1 MDNLGSSIQAM
12 AAQILIVE
20 DEPAIQD
27 LITVNLS
34 HAGHVVRCASD
45 AELAYQMLRDWMPD
59 LLLLDW
65 MLPGITGLE
74 FTRLLRSEARTRDIP
89 IILLSARDAERD
101 KIAGLEVG
109 ADDYITK
116 PFSAREL
123 LARVAVILRRRVPQ
137 VSVGVVR
144 VGALVLDPAAR
155 TVVSN
160 GHRVA
165 LGSTEFRLL
174 HFLVTHLDRVYSRAQ
189 LIDHVWGA
197 DFDGNDRTVDVHI
210 SRLRNALEPGGTS
223 CHIRTVRGCGYSL
236 TLPS

>member
-1 MDNLGSSIQAM
+1 M

-34 HAGHVVRCASD
+34 HAGHVVRCAAD
-45 AELAYQMLRDWMPD
+45 AELAHHMLRDWMPD

-65 MLPGITGLE
+65 MLPGISGLE

-123 LARVAVILRRRVPQ
+123 LARVAVILRRRSPQ

-144 VGALVLDPAAR
+144 VGNLTLDPAAR

-160 GHRVA
+160 GQRVA

-174 HFLVTHLDRVYSRAQ
+174 HFLLTHVDRVYSRSQ
-189 LIDHVWGA
+189 LIDQVWGS

-210 SRLRNALEPGGTS
+210 SRLRNALEPGGMS
-223 CHIRTVRGCGYSL
+223 CLIRTVRGSGYSL
-236 TLPS
+236 TLLN

>member
-1 MDNLGSSIQAM
+1 M

-27 LITVNLS
+27 LITVNLT
-34 HAGHVVRCASD
+34 HAGHSVRCASD
-45 AELAYQMLRDWMPD
+45 AERAHQMLKDWMPD

-74 FTRLLRSEARTRDIP
+74 FTRLLRSEARTRDVP

-137 VSVGVVR
+137 VGAGVVR
-144 VGALVLDPAAR
+144 AGDLMLDPAAR
-155 TVVSN
+155 TVFSN
-160 GHRVA
+160 GRQVS

-174 HFLVTHLDRVYSRAQ
+174 HFLITHMDRVYSRSQ
-189 LIDHVWGA
+189 LIHHVWGA
-197 DFDGNDRTVDVHI
+197 DFDGTDRTVDVHI
-210 SRLRNALEPGGTS
+210 SRLRNALEPGGMS
-223 CHIRTVRGCGYSL
+223 CLIRTVRGSGYSL
-236 TLPS
+236 TLLR

>member
-1 MDNLGSSIQAM
+1 M

-34 HAGHVVRCASD
+34 HAGHLVRCAPD
-45 AELAYQMLRDWMPD
+45 AELAHQMLKDWVPD

-65 MLPGITGLE
+65 MLPGMTGFE
-74 FTRLLRSEARTRDIP
+74 FTRLLRSESRTRDIP

-137 VSVGVVR
+137 AGVDFVR
-144 VGALVLDPAAR
+144 VGDLLLDPAAR

-160 GHRVA
+160 GQKVT
-165 LGSTEFRLL
+165 LGSMEFRLL
-174 HFLVTHLDRVYSRAQ
+174 HFLGTHSERVYTRSQ
-189 LIDHVWGA
+189 LIVRVWGA

-210 SRLRNALEPGGTS
+210 SRLRNALEPIGMS
-223 CHIRTVRGCGYSL
+223 CLIRTVRGSGYSL
-236 TLPS
+236 TLLS

>member
-1 MDNLGSSIQAM
+1 M

-27 LITVNLS
+27 LITVNLM
-34 HAGHVVRCASD
+34 HAGHSVRCASD
-45 AELAYQMLRDWMPD
+45 AELAHQMLKDWMPD

-74 FTRLLRSEARTRDIP
+74 FTRLLRSEARTRDVP

-123 LARVAVILRRRVPQ
+123 LARVAVILRRRIPQ
-137 VSVGVVR
+137 VSAGVVR
-144 VGALVLDPAAR
+144 AGDLVLDPSAR
-155 TVVSN
+155 TVFCNGRKVS
-160 GHRVA
+160 

-174 HFLVTHLDRVYSRAQ
+174 HFLITHMDRVYSRSQ
-189 LIDHVWGA
+189 LIHHVWGA

-210 SRLRNALEPGGTS
+210 SRLRNALEPGGMS
-223 CHIRTVRGCGYSL
+223 CLIRTVRGSGYSL
-236 TLPS
+236 TLIG

>member
-1 MDNLGSSIQAM
+1 M

-27 LITVNLS
+27 LITVNLT
-34 HAGHVVRCASD
+34 HAGHSVRCASD
-45 AELAYQMLRDWMPD
+45 AELAHQMLKDWMPD

-74 FTRLLRSEARTRDIP
+74 FTRLLRSETRTRDVP

-123 LARVAVILRRRVPQ
+123 LARVAVILRRRMPQ
-137 VSVGVVR
+137 VSAGVVR
-144 VGALVLDPAAR
+144 AGDLVLDPSAR
-155 TVVSN
+155 TVFSN
-160 GHRVA
+160 GRQVS

-174 HFLVTHLDRVYSRAQ
+174 HFLITHMDRVYSRSQ
-189 LIDHVWGA
+189 LIHHVWGA

-210 SRLRNALEPGGTS
+210 SRLRNALEPGGMS
-223 CHIRTVRGCGYSL
+223 CLIRTVRGSGYSL
-236 TLPS
+236 TLLG

>member
-1 MDNLGSSIQAM
+1 M

-27 LITVNLS
+27 LITVNLT
-34 HAGHVVRCASD
+34 HAGHSVRCASD
-45 AELAYQMLRDWMPD
+45 AELAHQMLKDWMPD

-74 FTRLLRSEARTRDIP
+74 FTRLLRSETRTRDVP

-137 VSVGVVR
+137 VGAGVVR
-144 VGALVLDPAAR
+144 AGDLMLDPAAR
-155 TVVSN
+155 TVFSN
-160 GHRVA
+160 GRQVS

-174 HFLVTHLDRVYSRAQ
+174 HFLITHMDRVYSRSQ
-189 LIDHVWGA
+189 LIHHVWGA

-210 SRLRNALEPGGTS
+210 SRLRNALEPGGMS
-223 CHIRTVRGCGYSL
+223 CLIRTVRGSGYSL
-236 TLPS
+236 TLLG